1 MLGVGIFI
9 SIRLFFPQK
18 YIIKAFGIMKN
29 NIFQSKEGI
38 SGFGTMMAALGGQLG
53 TGSLVGVSSAL
64 FAGGPGAIFWM
75 WATALFGMVITFSET
90 ILGQLFRSKDKNG
103 NFEGGPSYYI
113 EKGLKLKSIAIL
125 MSMLYVFGIGLA
137 IASIQ
142 QTL

>member
-1 MLGVGIFI
+1 LLGVGIFI

-75 WATALFGMVITFSET
+75 WATALFGMVITF
-90 ILGQLFRSKDKNG
+90 
-103 NFEGGPSYYI
+103 
-113 EKGLKLKSIAIL
+113 
-125 MSMLYVFGIGLA
+125 
-137 IASIQ
+137 
-142 QTL
+142 